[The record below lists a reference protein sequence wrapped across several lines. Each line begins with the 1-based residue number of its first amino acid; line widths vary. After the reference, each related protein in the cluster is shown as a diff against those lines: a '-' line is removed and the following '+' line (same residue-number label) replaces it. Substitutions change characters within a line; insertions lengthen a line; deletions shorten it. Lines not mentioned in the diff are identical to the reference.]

1 MIWTRV
7 GHENVSGG
15 GTLINI
21 FIKQIKYWPTL
32 FVLNRKAHTSA
43 LSPPVPSWPNW
54 LPPKEYTSPDSV
66 VHTVCHNP
74 AATDFTHTPPKEDI

>member
-1 MIWTRV
+1 MLWTRV
-7 GHENVSGG
+7 GHENVSGT

-21 FIKQIKYWPTL
+21 FIKQIIL
-32 FVLNRKAHTSA
+32 LNRNAQTSA

-74 AATDFTHTPPKEDI
+74 AATDFTHTPPKEDK